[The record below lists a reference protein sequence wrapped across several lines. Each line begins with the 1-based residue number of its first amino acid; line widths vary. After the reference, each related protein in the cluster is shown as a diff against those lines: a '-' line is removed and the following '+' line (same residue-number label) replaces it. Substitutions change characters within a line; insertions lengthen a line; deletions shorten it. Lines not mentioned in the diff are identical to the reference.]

1 MFCCTDLIYNQKR
14 AAQYNH
20 IEGPPVCLIC
30 QKPNGTYHVLPGCSH
45 PTLNKMMIERHNVA
59 GRMMFFLKQFN
70 KVHRARAC

>member
-1 MFCCTDLIYNQKR
+1 
-14 AAQYNH
+14 
-20 IEGPPVCLIC
+20 
-30 QKPNGTYHVLPGCSH
+30 VLPGCSH